1 MTSVHPLDR
10 LRVGMRAVV
19 RHRLDDSLSDALGE
33 VVALDDSSVSVLTRR
48 GLRVVPR
55 VAVVAAK
62 EVPPAPS
69 RRGAPHLAPSM
80 DDLQRVMVEGW
91 APTER
96 AALGGW
102 ILRAAGGFTGR
113 ANSVVPLGDPGLPL
127 AEAVLAAERWYAER
141 QLRPQFCVYGP
152 EGFTVGDDP
161 LGTLLT
167 GRGYTDVN
175 RSVVMTAS
183 VQALQSA
190 ARTTGAPAVDGVD
203 VTIHAEAT
211 PSPAWWA
218 ASDERRR
225 SHRGTAEAIM
235 AGSPD
240 QVFLSLA
247 LGGQVVAIA
256 RVAFARAWAGV
267 FGVHV
272 APGSRRLGLATALM
286 GAAAAQARA
295 RGIVSTYLQVEA
307 TNEAARGLYRRLGC
321 ATHHEYVYLAAPD
334 RPAAGQPVQ
343 RTSSSGM

>member
-19 RHRLDDSLSDALGE
+19 RHRLDDGLSDALGE
-33 VVALDDSSVSVLTRR
+33 VVALDASSVSVATRR
-48 GLRVVPR
+48 GVRVVPR
-55 VAVVAAK
+55 GAVVAAK

-80 DDLQRVMVEGW
+80 GDLQRVMVEGW
-91 APTER
+91 PPIER

-102 ILRAAGGFTGR
+102 MLRAAGGFTGR
-113 ANSVVPLGDPGLPL
+113 ANSVLPLGDPGLPL

-141 QLRPQFCVYGP
+141 QLRPLFSLYGP
-152 EGFTVGDDP
+152 EGFAVGDDA

-190 ARTTGAPAVDGVD
+190 ALPTSPPAVGAEE
-203 VTIHAEAT
+203 VTVHAEAT
-211 PSPAWWA
+211 PSAAWWA

-225 SHRGTAEAIM
+225 RHRGTAEAIM

-240 QVFLSLA
+240 PQPFTAGLYQVGSTFLS
-247 LGGQVVAIA
+247 
-256 RVAFARAWAGV
+256 
-267 FGVHV
+267 
-272 APGSRRLGLATALM
+272 
-286 GAAAAQARA
+286 
-295 RGIVSTYLQVEA
+295 
-307 TNEAARGLYRRLGC
+307 
-321 ATHHEYVYLAAPD
+321 
-334 RPAAGQPVQ
+334 
-343 RTSSSGM
+343 